1 MALKW
6 AGWSANKA
14 VVYFSDPK
22 TWSPQNCPES
32 EESIAYSDEVWTYSN
47 QGKQKVSRFF
57 FNFFFIK

>member
-32 EESIAYSDEVWTYSN
+32 EEPIAYSDEAWTYSN
-47 QGKQKVSRFF
+47 QGKLKV
-57 FNFFFIK
+57 